1 VLFFS
6 PNILHSSAANISP
19 FRRAMLMFVY
29 NRIDN
34 TAQGV
39 SNPRPA
45 FLAEPDP
52 RPLQP
57 LPS

>member
-1 VLFFS
+1 MPAPS
-6 PNILHSSAANISP
+6 AYASSRIRAGTICK
-19 FRRAMLMFVY
+19 RAMLMFVY
-29 NRIDN
+29 NRLDN
-34 TAQGV
+34 TAQDV
-39 SNPRPA
+39 STPRPA